1 MHGAQQQASEKAR
14 LSEEGKK
21 APEGKNNSGIVSNK
35 VLPPLFSPEDH
46 RGEKE
51 KEKEHFFVLQ
61 EHRYPLYEKYF
72 FYYQVHNEII
82 KKNFRIK
89 KVETVS

>member
-51 KEKEHFFVLQ
+51 KETFKSELWSLEVNHFVVWLLVL
-61 EHRYPLYEKYF
+61 
-72 FYYQVHNEII
+72 
-82 KKNFRIK
+82 
-89 KVETVS
+89 TSTS

>member
-51 KEKEHFFVLQ
+51 KEKEHFLFYRHIFILFAKISFFTI
-61 EHRYPLYEKYF
+61 RYILKSLK
-72 FYYQVHNEII
+72 EILESR
-82 KKNFRIK
+82 K
-89 KVETVS
+89 